1 MHFCAAFYLAGAL
14 AALSLRAPPSRAMLV
29 AGALAA
35 LIGGCSGRRAALMGA
50 VFSAGF
56 VWAGLCATFAL
67 TQRLD
72 PGLEGRVI
80 ALGGTVATFP
90 RTAGSALRFELST
103 APGRTAPDG
112 RVLPRRLAVT
122 WTGAVSAPRLGD
134 WCELRVRL
142 RRPRGLASPGVA
154 SRERDYA
161 ARGLGASGW
170 VVAHPGNL
178 CADIGP
184 PGSLARVRVALS
196 ARLDAAVPSREAA
209 AVLRA
214 LAVADRG
221 GLGEE
226 QWRVMRVTG
235 TGHLLAVSGLH
246 VSLVAAWVFA
256 CLRVLA
262 GAAWCRDQ
270 RHAAIRVAWGGAAL
284 AAFLYAALAGFG
296 VPVRRAAIMVAV
308 AALAACR
315 GRRVLSAANLSI
327 AATVVATLD
336 PLVLVTGGFW
346 LSFCA
351 AGLLVGLATGRRRK
365 PGGLGHRWR
374 LHVALAVGLAP
385 LTALLFGEVS
395 LSAPL
400 ANLLAVPACALLVV
414 PLTLAGAVFAPLS
427 ETAATLAWNTAANAW
442 LALWFGLEAL
452 AALLGAWPVA
462 GRLHA
467 AGAAVCLAGLVL
479 FALPRGTPG
488 RALGGLLVLSAFLPR
503 SAPLAEGEFRMSVLD
518 VGQGL
523 AVLVTTRRHALL
535 YDAGPRWWSS
545 GRDAGEVV
553 VLPALGAAGIAR
565 LDRMI
570 VSHADSDHAGGTPSV
585 LAGVRVGALSVA
597 DVVQAPVHA
606 RAPPRPCRAGERWR
620 WDEVTFALLHPRA
633 GDDGSRN
640 DRSCVLAVAGAGGR
654 ALLPGDVEAGAERRL
669 IARYGAALRADV
681 LIVPHHGS
689 ATSSHPAF
697 VRAVRPRLA
706 IVSAGHHNRFGQ
718 PAPAVV
724 SRYRDIGSAVLDTAS
739 NGTIEV
745 TVGRERLGIDTWRRR
760 RAGFWNAREP

>member
-1 MHFCAAFYLAGAL
+1 MHFCAAFYLAGGL
-14 AALSLRAPPSRAMLV
+14 AALSLRAPPSRATLL
-29 AGALAA
+29 ACALAVLFGA
-35 LIGGCSGRRAALMGA
+35 CSGRRAVLLGA
-50 VFSAGF
+50 VFAAGF
-56 VWAGLCATFAL
+56 AWAGLSATLAL
-67 TQRLD
+67 TERLD
-72 PGLEGRVI
+72 PLLEDRVI
-80 ALGGTVATFP
+80 AVGGTVATFP
-90 RTAGSALRFELST
+90 RAVGENLRFELHT
-103 APGRTAPDG
+103 APDRTAPDG
-112 RVLPRRLAVT
+112 RALPRRVEVT
-122 WTGAVSAPRLGD
+122 WTGAASAPRLGD
-134 WCELRVRL
+134 WCELRLRL

-170 VVAHPGNL
+170 VVAHPSNL

-184 PGSLARVRVALS
+184 PGSLSRLRVALA
-196 ARLDAAVPSREAA
+196 ARLDDAVPSREAA

-221 GLGEE
+221 GLGEA

-256 CLRVLA
+256 AVRLFA

-270 RHAAIRVAWGGAAL
+270 RYAAIRAAWVGAAC

-296 VPVRRAAIMVAV
+296 VPVRRAAIMVAI

-327 AATVVATLD
+327 AAIVVATLD
-336 PLVLVTGGFW
+336 PLVLVSGGFW

-351 AGLLVGLATGRRRK
+351 AGLLIGLAAGRRAR
-365 PGGLGHRWR
+365 PTGLLHRWR

-395 LSAPL
+395 VSAPL

-414 PLTLAGAVFAPLS
+414 PLTLAGAVFAPIS
-427 ETAATLAWNTAANAW
+427 ETAAALAWNTAANAW
-442 LALWFGLEAL
+442 LALWLGLEAL
-452 AALLGAWPVA
+452 AAMIGAWPVA

-467 AGAAVCLAGLVL
+467 AGAAVCLAGLAL
-479 FALPRGTPG
+479 TALPRGTPG
-488 RALGGLLVLSAFLPR
+488 RALGMLLILSALLPR
-503 SAPLAEGEFRMSVLD
+503 SAPLAEGEFRMRVLD

-523 AVLVTTRRHALL
+523 AVLVTTRHHALL

-553 VLPALGAAGIAR
+553 VLPALGAAGITS
-565 LDRMI
+565 LDRLI
-570 VSHADSDHAGGTPSV
+570 VSHADSDHAGGAPSV

-597 DVVQAPVHA
+597 DVVQAPEHA
-606 RAPPRPCRAGERWR
+606 RAPPRPCHAGERWH
-620 WDEVTFALLHPRA
+620 WDAVSFALLHPRA

-640 DRSCVLAVAGAGGR
+640 DRSCVLVVAGAGGR

-669 IARYGAALRADV
+669 VERYGAALEADV

-697 VRAVRPRLA
+697 VRTVRPRLA
-706 IVSAGHHNRFGQ
+706 IVSAGYRNRFGQ

-724 SRYRDIGSAVLDTAS
+724 SRYRDIGSAVLDTARA
-739 NGTIEV
+739 GTIEV
-745 TVGRERLGIDTWRRR
+745 TVGREGLGIDTWRRR
-760 RAGFWNAREP
+760 RAGFWNADEP